1 MVSMESWTYLY
12 YVMKN
17 NIEYFK
23 SKSISGKLPQ
33 ISTGVTDN
41 FKILFP
47 PLYVQEYVVSI
58 LDKFDTLVNDIK
70 IGLPKEIE
78 LRQKQYEY
86 YREKLL
92 IFSRNN

>member
-1 MVSMESWTYLY
+1 MGKDI
-12 YVMKN
+12 KN
-17 NIEYFK
+17 KISKKIFGGTV
-23 SKSISGKLPQ
+23 KSISMKDL
-33 ISTGVTDN
+33 IEI
-41 FKILFP
+41 KILLP
-47 PLYVQEYVVSI
+47 SLEVQEYVVSI

-92 IFSRNN
+92 NFKK